1 MRRLSEKKGKAEAA
15 GEAADAR
22 VPKLSYEEAV
32 ETVIQ
37 RVQPLD
43 AVSMPLLEARGM
55 VLASP
60 VYARWDLPTADNSA
74 MDGYAFRF
82 GGQRPGDVLP
92 VIGTS
97 RAGAPFD
104 GPVPAGEAVKIMTGG
119 VLPPRCDTVVP
130 IEEVEASEAGIRL
143 LDPVKKGRHVRRR
156 SEEIERGQV
165 LAEAGD
171 VLDAVV
177 TACLAAA
184 GITTVIARPAP
195 RVALFSTGDELVEP
209 GSVPGPGQI
218 VNSNS
223 LLLDGLLHEEGCR
236 VLPLDIVRDSRDD
249 LERTIQDALEA
260 DLVLSTGG
268 VSVGDHDYVKDVYMR
283 MGAEILFWK
292 VRIKPGKPVLFGFL
306 KDTPFFGLPGNPA
319 SSATTFELFVRP
331 ALRRLQGQ
339 TRLFRPRLRVV
350 LEKEVKGGQSRERF
364 LWGALRGEEGRYFF
378 TPSGRQCSGQNLTMK
393 AAQALLPVAADSE
406 TIPAGS
412 EVEVLLLHPPPG
424 QTGWGT

>member
-1 MRRLSEKKGKAEAA
+1 
-15 GEAADAR
+15 
-22 VPKLSYEEAV
+22 
-32 ETVIQ
+32 
-37 RVQPLD
+37 
-43 AVSMPLLEARGM
+43 
-55 VLASP
+55 
-60 VYARWDLPTADNSA
+60 
-74 MDGYAFRF
+74 
-82 GGQRPGDVLP
+82 
-92 VIGTS
+92 
-97 RAGAPFD
+97 
-104 GPVPAGEAVKIMTGG
+104 VKIMTGG

-130 IEEVEASEAGIRL
+130 IEEVDASETGIRL
-143 LDPVKKGRHVRRR
+143 LRPVEKGRHVRRR

-171 VLDAVV
+171 ALDAVV

-184 GITTVIARPAP
+184 GIITVVVRPAP

-306 KDTPFFGLPGNPA
+306 KNTPFFGLPGNPA

-339 TRLFRPRLRVV
+339 ARLFRPRLRVA
-350 LEKEVKGGQSRERF
+350 LGKEVKGGQKRERF
-364 LWGALRGEEGRYFF
+364 LWGSLRGEEGRYLF

-393 AAQALLPVAADSE
+393 AAQALLPVPPDSE

>member
-1 MRRLSEKKGKAEAA
+1 MRRLSGKKGSAEALDKAA
-15 GEAADAR
+15 GIQ
-22 VPKLSYEEAV
+22 VPKLTYEEAV

-37 RVQPLD
+37 RVRPL
-43 AVSMPLLEARGM
+43 AEVGLPLLEARGM
-55 VLASP
+55 VLSSP
-60 VYARWDLPTADNSA
+60 VYARWDLPTANNSA

-82 GGQRPGDVLP
+82 GGRRFGDVLP

-104 GPVPAGEAVKIMTGG
+104 GPVSAGEAVKIMTGG

-143 LDPVKKGRHVRRR
+143 LHPVEKGRHVRCR
-156 SEEIERGQV
+156 SEEIERGQI

-184 GITTVIARPAP
+184 GITTVTVRPAP

-223 LLLDGLLHEEGCR
+223 LLLNGLLYEEGCR
-236 VLPLDIVRDSRDD
+236 VLPLGIVRDSKDD
-249 LERTIQDALEA
+249 LEKAIQDALEA

-306 KDTPFFGLPGNPA
+306 KNTPFFGLPGNPA

-350 LEKEVKGGQSRERF
+350 LEKEVKGGQRRERF
-364 LWGALRGEEGRYFF
+364 LWGALRGEEGRYLF

-424 QTGWGT
+424 TTGWRT